1 MRRTVCVFTYH
12 YSFDSPS
19 SFSLLPFS
27 MAPLPT
33 LQRQPRSVQHHGQSF
48 DCNLPSSTA
57 TTSREIRQIAPK
69 ITITFKTHSHHF
81 LHTTTIAT
89 PSLRDLIPSPS
100 FLEAHRTPSLSIS
113 SPHTTIILSC
123 QYHRN
128 TQHYHPLSTIVVYSN
143 LPC

>member
-100 FLEAHRTPSLSIS
+100 FLETHRKYHHLTPPSYFPANITET
-113 SPHTTIILSC
+113 PNITTLY
-123 QYHRN
+123 Q
-128 TQHYHPLSTIVVYSN
+128 P
-143 LPC
+143 